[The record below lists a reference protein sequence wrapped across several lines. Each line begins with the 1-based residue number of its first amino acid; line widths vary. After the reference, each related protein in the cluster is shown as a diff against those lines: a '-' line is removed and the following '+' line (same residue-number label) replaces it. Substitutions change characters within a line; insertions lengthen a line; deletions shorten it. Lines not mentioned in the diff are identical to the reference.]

1 MPACQHIGRVNL
13 AVRFLVRARAAADC
27 ACDDNVPARYW
38 AVSLM
43 CRRRWVFALL
53 SLPIAMSFFLLAA
66 SDPAPLVSRDEAILP
81 TSVAAARRLLVS
93 NDPRRLRRGDE
104 RTAVIP
110 AALIDTAINYFASRS
125 LRGRA
130 AFILG
135 DDHAEIRLTIRAPGI
150 SGPRYFNLSTFFQEA
165 RGEPRIVAASLGAF
179 PIPSALAE
187 WLIASA
193 ISIAGFSEEWTIAR
207 QAIRR
212 LAFEPARDSVEL
224 TYVWEPRLL
233 DRARSMAFTPQDIV
247 HMYAAQM
254 ALAGLLDHYT
264 ARARVPLSQI
274 LAPLLAP
281 ASDRTLPDNRATLLV
296 LASYLAEKN
305 LAMLLP
311 EATGWPRARR
321 VKLTLLGREDSAQHF
336 GISAA
341 LAAWAGEPAAN
352 AIGVYKEIDDSRKG
366 SGFSFAD
373 LAADRAGTRFGEL
386 VVDDYPRLYKVLS
399 GTVTDADLL
408 PSLAGFPEYLS
419 EAEFKRRFGDPNAY
433 SQQTAEIER
442 RLADLPLYR

>member
-1 MPACQHIGRVNL
+1 MPACQRIGRVNL
-13 AVRFLVRARAAADC
+13 TLVRARAAADC
-27 ACDDNVPARYW
+27 AGDDKVAARHRV
-38 AVSLM
+38 VSLM
-43 CRRRWVFALL
+43 RHRGWGLALL
-53 SLPIAMSFFLLAA
+53 SLLIAMSCLLIAA
-66 SDPAPLVSRDEAILP
+66 SDPEPLVSRDEAILP

-110 AALIDTAINYFASRS
+110 ATLIDTAINYFASRN

-150 SGPRYFNLSTFFQEA
+150 PGPRYFNLSTLFQEA
-165 RGEPRIVAASLGAF
+165 KGEPQIVAASLGSF

-247 HMYAAQM
+247 HMHAAQK

-264 ARARVPLSQI
+264 ARTRVPLSQI

-281 ASDRTLPDNRATLLV
+281 ASNQTLPANRAVLLV
-296 LASYLAEKN
+296 LASYLAERN

-311 EATGWPRARR
+311 EAKGWPRPRR

-352 AIGVYKEIDDSRKG
+352 AIGVYKEIDDARQG

-386 VVDDYPRLYKVLS
+386 VVDDYPRLYKALR
-399 GTVTDADLL
+399 GTVTDADLV

-419 EAEFKRRFGDPNAY
+419 EAEFKRRFSDPNVYA
-433 SQQTAEIER
+433 QQTTEIER

>member
-1 MPACQHIGRVNL
+1 MTSLLRSPAI
-13 AVRFLVRARAAADC
+13 
-27 ACDDNVPARYW
+27 
-38 AVSLM
+38 SLM
-43 CRRRWVFALL
+43 RRRCWMLALL
-53 SLPIAMSFFLLAA
+53 PLLIALIFLFAA
-66 SDPAPLVSRDEAILP
+66 SDPAPMVSRDETISP
-81 TSVAAARRLLVS
+81 TSIAEARRLLVS

-104 RTAVIP
+104 RTVVIP
-110 AALIDTAINYFASRS
+110 SGLIDTAINHFASRS
-125 LRGRA
+125 LGGRGT
-130 AFILG
+130 FVLS
-135 DDHAEIRLTIRAPGI
+135 DDTAEIQLTIRAPGI
-150 SGPRYFNLSTFFQEA
+150 PGPRYCNLRAVFQEA
-165 RGEPRIVAASLGAF
+165 EGEPHIVAASMGSL

-193 ISIAGFSEEWTIAR
+193 ISIAGFSEEWKIAR

-224 TYVWEPRLL
+224 TYVWEPHLL
-233 DRARSMAFTPQDIV
+233 DRARSMAFTPQDLV
-247 HMYAAQM
+247 HMHAAQK
-254 ALAGLLDHYT
+254 ALAGLLDHYA

-281 ASDRTLPDNRATLLV
+281 ASDQTLSANRAALLV

-311 EATGWPRARR
+311 EAKGWPRARR

-341 LAAWAGEPAAN
+341 LAVWAGEPAAN
-352 AIGVYKEIDDSRKG
+352 AIGVYKEIDDSRGG

-386 VVDDYPRLYKVLS
+386 VVDDYPRLYKVLRGS
-399 GTVTDADLL
+399 VTDADLL
-408 PSLAGFPEYLS
+408 PSLAGLPEYLS
-419 EAEFKRRFGDPNAY
+419 EAEFKRRFSDLNVYA
-433 SQQTAEIER
+433 QQTDEIER
-442 RLADLPLYR
+442 RLAMLPLYR

>member
-1 MPACQHIGRVNL
+1 ML
-13 AVRFLVRARAAADC
+13 
-27 ACDDNVPARYW
+27 
-38 AVSLM
+38 
-43 CRRRWVFALL
+43 ALL
-53 SLPIAMSFFLLAA
+53 PLLIALIFLFAA
-66 SDPAPLVSRDEAILP
+66 SDPAPMVSRDETISP
-81 TSVAAARRLLVS
+81 TSIAEARRLLVS

-104 RTAVIP
+104 RTVVIP
-110 AALIDTAINYFASRS
+110 SALIDTAINHFASRS
-125 LRGRA
+125 LGGRGT
-130 AFILG
+130 FVLS
-135 DDHAEIRLTIRAPGI
+135 DDTAEIRLTIRAPGI
-150 SGPRYFNLSTFFQEA
+150 PGPRYCNLRAVFQEA
-165 RGEPRIVAASLGAF
+165 EGEPHIVAASMGSL

-193 ISIAGFSEEWTIAR
+193 ISIAGFSEEWKIAR

-224 TYVWEPRLL
+224 TYVWEPHLL
-233 DRARSMAFTPQDIV
+233 DRARSMAFTPQDLV
-247 HMYAAQM
+247 HMHAAQK
-254 ALAGLLDHYT
+254 ALAGLLDHYA

-281 ASDRTLPDNRATLLV
+281 ASDQTLSANRAALLV

-311 EATGWPRARR
+311 EAKGWPRARR

-341 LAAWAGEPAAN
+341 LAVWAGEPAAN
-352 AIGVYKEIDDSRKG
+352 AIGVYKEIDDSRGG

-386 VVDDYPRLYKVLS
+386 VVDDYPRLYKVLRGS
-399 GTVTDADLL
+399 VTDADLL
-408 PSLAGFPEYLS
+408 PSLAGLPEYLS
-419 EAEFKRRFGDPNAY
+419 EAEFKRRFSDLNIYA
-433 SQQTAEIER
+433 QQTDEIER
-442 RLADLPLYR
+442 RLATLPLYR